1 MDGRMLAARAMTP
14 QAIVQR
20 AMAERGL
27 AGAIISYGRYL
38 GKYLFGWVAEVAGQN
53 FMRARCKR
61 CVVWFGVVFV
71 CEHISYLGM

>member
-1 MDGRMLAARAMTP
+1 MLAARAGDDT
-14 QAIVQR
+14 AGDCAAR

-27 AGAIISYGRYL
+27 AGAMISYGRYL
-38 GKYLFGWVAEVAGQN
+38 VSTYLFGSAAEVAGQN